1 MSCAFAISR
10 LDRLREVLANPEVIH
25 EARALLAEQIGKF
38 TMERV
43 SDEKLYLQT
52 RYVSADGQCD

>member
-1 MSCAFAISR
+1 
-10 LDRLREVLANPEVIH
+10 
-25 EARALLAEQIGKF
+25 LAEQIGKF